1 MTRTFIATLAGA
13 TLLGFS
19 AHAMTL
25 ATDMGGAIDPTIK
38 ESVLEHLYEYN
49 IPDENVGKITVIRKF
64 DQNGEVD
71 HYNAWI
77 DMAHQD
83 KTLVLNMDTAGN
95 VLRTYTRH
103 GGAGTS

>member
-13 TLLGFS
+13 TLLGFG

-64 DQNGEVD
+64 DQNGEID

-77 DMAHQD
+77 DMRHRNG
-83 KTLVLNMDTAGN
+83 TLVLDMDTAGN
-95 VLRTYTRH
+95 VLRAYTRRD
-103 GGAGTS
+103 GDGVS